1 MHAAATIIVDLFII
15 FVAARLA
22 GVVFTLIKQP
32 PVVGELLAGILIGP
46 FALGLVGI
54 AQPALI
60 EDFQGQSESAQE
72 ALDLALD
79 TFATLGAVILLFY
92 VGLETR
98 LSDLLHV
105 GWRAILVGTLGTI
118 VPFAAGY
125 ALMALQGASPAATLF
140 VATSLVATSV
150 GITAR
155 VLEDLGLLH
164 SRETRIILG
173 AAVIDDIIAL
183 LLLVI
188 VSDLAILGAFHPL
201 NIGLIAGQALV
212 FSIGVL
218 LIGTR
223 MVHHFSARLSGIP
236 IPYPVLNVA
245 LAVMLGLSAAATLTG
260 LSAIIG
266 AFLAGLVFAQEN
278 ERHQLKGA
286 VLPLYHF
293 LVPFFFVIIGTR
305 LDPALFLDT
314 RIAGAALL
322 ITAVAIV
329 AKLVGAGIG
338 TIGMDIRSAAIVGVG
353 MVPRGEVGL
362 IVAGIG
368 LAQGLITRDLFSVVV
383 IMSMV
388 TTLIVPPAL
397 TWLSRPH
404 IRRPALIRGKWRR
417 MAGRHQ
423 AERLRGTCNK
433 QESAGDDGGR
443 RSER

>member
-15 FVAARLA
+15 FVAARLV

-72 ALDLALD
+72 ALDLTLD

-98 LSDLLHV
+98 LSDLLNV
-105 GWRAILVGTLGTI
+105 GWRAVLVGTFGTI

-125 ALMALQGASPAATLF
+125 GLMVFQGAETAVALFLAA
-140 VATSLVATSV
+140 ALVATSV

-155 VLEDLGLLH
+155 VLEELGLLH
-164 SRETRIILG
+164 SREARIILG
-173 AAVIDDIIAL
+173 AAVIDDVLAL
-183 LLLVI
+183 ILLAI

-201 NIGLIAGQALV
+201 SIGLITGQAVV
-212 FSIGVL
+212 FTIVVI

-223 MVHHFSARLSGIP
+223 TVHRFSTRLAGIP
-236 IPYPVLNVA
+236 LPYPVLNVA
-245 LAVMLGLSAAATLTG
+245 LAGMLGLAAAATLTG

-266 AFLAGLVFAQEN
+266 AFLAGLVFAKEG
-278 ERHQLKGA
+278 ERHQLKDA
-286 VLPLYHF
+286 VVPLYQF
-293 LVPFFFVIIGTR
+293 LVPLFFVIIGTR
-305 LDPALFLDT
+305 LDPALFLDS

-322 ITAVAIV
+322 TTSVAIV

-338 TIGMDIRSAAIVGVG
+338 AIGMKIRSAAIIGVG
-353 MVPRGEVGL
+353 MVPRGEIGL
-362 IVAGIG
+362 MVAGIG

-388 TTLIVPPAL
+388 TTLIVPPVL
-397 TWLSRPH
+397 TWLYRSQP
-404 IRRPALIRGKWRR
+404 RRPASVRDK
-417 MAGRHQ
+417 
-423 AERLRGTCNK
+423 GTRIA
-433 QESAGDDGGR
+433 SR
-443 RSER
+443 FSRSFRDREPTRYRE